1 MTELVYDY
9 AIDMSDSSVF
19 YQGFWDNDGY
29 LYLVFQNGTVVSR
42 DLSGFSYT
50 EEDVRAVDSWGGL
63 WNTWLKNK
71 PVVEGLDMNDVSF
84 VHRDAA
90 DSEQVEDTVDEP
102 VASEEFIDAENLDPE
117 FVEGDDE
124 DDEVVDNY
132 LAAVLDGS
140 MDLNTVELRVVGV
153 PAELLGKAVELLTAS
168 GGFIKD
174 NIEGSRAEIYVDYS
188 IGGRE

>member
-42 DLSGFSYT
+42 DLSGFSYS

-63 WNTWLKNK
+63 WNTWLKNQ

-84 VHRDAA
+84 VHRDAV

-117 FVEGDDE
+117 FVEGEDE
-124 DDEVVDNY
+124 DATD
-132 LAAVLDGS
+132 LDGDI
-140 MDLNTVELRVVGV
+140 DLNTVELRVVGV
-153 PAELLGKAVELLTAS
+153 PAELLGKAIELLTAS
-168 GGFIKD
+168 GGFIRD
-174 NIEGSRAEIYVDYS
+174 NIKGSSAEIYVDYRL
-188 IGGRE
+188 GGVE